1 MELALQKE
9 VSLDIQKSRQV
20 LGKALGNL
28 QKTWNFN
35 NAEMA
40 GLIRVKPNTYG
51 NWMKNREIPFQKPPY
66 STEVEVIIALI
77 SIFRSLG
84 AMFVSPNDQ
93 ILWLKTSH
101 PHFAGQSPL
110 EFAKRSSENLFYL
123 KQYLDYVRGRGA

>member
-1 MELALQKE
+1 M
-9 VSLDIQKSRQV
+9 
-20 LGKALGNL
+20 GKALGNL
-28 QKTWNFN
+28 QKAWNFT

-51 NWMKNREIPFQKPPY
+51 LWMKNREVPFQKPPY
-66 STEVEVIIALI
+66 STDIEIIIALLA
-77 SIFRSLG
+77 IFRSLG
-84 AMFVSPNDQ
+84 AMFVSSSDQ
-93 ILWLKTSH
+93 VLWLNAPH